1 MNVGKPKR
9 RYTVEP
15 AENPVPR
22 EREQP
27 APVDAPPVPAEPVTV
42 PAK

>member
-15 AENPVPR
+15 VENPVPR
-22 EREQP
+22 EREEPTP
-27 APVDAPPVPAEPVTV
+27 AQAPPVPAEPVTA